1 MRDTRR
7 VLGIAACL
15 AMIASCKVTAGT
27 SDTTPPVT
35 KVDPTTT
42 SDVKDDSPLIPMD
55 PAVRTGKLA
64 NGMTFYI
71 RQHPKPEKR
80 AYLWLAVDAGSVLED
95 DDQKGL
101 AHFVEHMAFNGT
113 KRFERNTLIDFLE
126 RAGMDF
132 GADLNAYTSFD
143 ETVYQL
149 KVPTDDLA
157 TVSKGF
163 DILEDWAGGL
173 LFDAKEVDKERGV
186 VVEEWRLGRGA
197 GQRIFDKQ
205 WPIYLEGSRYAD
217 RKPIGER
224 EILEKAPR
232 ETLERFYKDWYRP
245 DLMAIVVVGDLDPAV
260 AQAEIEKRFGK
271 LAGPAKPR
279 ERVEVPVPLLDK
291 TRAAV
296 ITDPEA
302 STTSVSIA
310 IKGPWKPSK
319 TENDH
324 RRNLVE
330 RLFHGMLRARL
341 DELRQKP
348 DSPFTFAFSG
358 SDNFRRAVDVFDL
371 RAGVKTGRIED
382 AARTLLVEVERVRQH
397 GFLAAELERERARS
411 MRAYERAL
419 AEKDTVDGRAYA
431 FGAVRAHLDR
441 TSMPSRA
448 LELELAKRM
457 LPAITLEE
465 VNALAGDWTKQKDRV
480 VLASG
485 PARDEMPTDAALLA
499 VASSVE
505 GTKVTPYEDRGGG
518 GALMAT
524 KPVPGKVVKTDT
536 IAEIGVT
543 VWTLSNGAK
552 VVVKPTDFKKDEV
565 TFDAFS
571 PGGHSLVGPKRYH
584 SAAFADAI
592 INRSGIGTHDAV
604 SLRNLMAG
612 RVANV
617 SPWIAELE
625 EGMGGSGS
633 PQDLEL
639 LLQMVHLYGTAP
651 RRDADAFAAWKAS
664 TAEFVRNRDLNPQQ
678 VFFEKFN
685 TFRFNNHLRR
695 QAITVETLD
704 KVSLDDALAV
714 YQDRFADF
722 GDFTFVLV
730 GNVDLATLQPL
741 VETYL
746 ASLPTKKRKEK
757 WKDVGARTTKGAK
770 SIEVAKGVD
779 PKSYVMMTY
788 HGTTKWTADA
798 EDDIEILAD
807 VMDIRLREVLRED
820 MSGVYGAFSRGSI
833 ARRPRQ
839 EYGYTIGFGCGPEN
853 ADKLQAAVTDIVA
866 SLKKD
871 GIGEDYLGKVKEKR
885 RRELET
891 SMRENRFWA
900 RQLGEHFRYGTDP
913 KSILELGKVLE
924 RVTSDNVKA
933 SAAKF
938 LNERS
943 KVAGVLV
950 PETGKPASAKPTDN
964 GTAKPADKPTP
975 AADPKTLVAPKTA
988 KTP

>member
-1 MRDTRR
+1 M
-7 VLGIAACL
+7 V
-15 AMIASCKVTAGT
+15 ASCHVTIGKP
-27 SDTTPPVT
+27 DTTPPLT
-35 KVDPTTT
+35 KVDPKA
-42 SDVKDDSPLIPMD
+42 DGKVVDDSPVIPMD

-64 NGMTFYI
+64 NGMTYYI

-149 KVPTDDLA
+149 KVPTDDPA
-157 TVSKGF
+157 TVAKGF
-163 DILEDWAGGL
+163 DILEDWAGAL
-173 LFDAKEVDKERGV
+173 LFEPKEVDKERGV

-224 EILEKAPR
+224 EILEKAPVK
-232 ETLERFYKDWYRP
+232 TLERFYRDWYRP

-260 AQAEIEKRFGK
+260 ALAEIEKRFGK
-271 LAGPAKPR
+271 LKGPDKPR
-279 ERVEVPVPLLDK
+279 ERIEVEVPLLAK

-302 STTSVSIA
+302 STTSVSVA
-310 IKGPWKPSK
+310 IKGPWQPSR
-319 TENDH
+319 TERDY

-358 SDNFRRAVDVFDL
+358 TDNFRRAVDVFDL

-382 AARTLLVEVERVRQH
+382 AARSLLVEVERVRQH
-397 GFLAAELERERARS
+397 GFLASELERERART
-411 MRAYERAL
+411 MRSFERNL
-419 AEKDTVDGRAYA
+419 AEKDTVDGRFYA
-431 FGAVRAHLDR
+431 SGAVRAHLDR
-441 TSMPSRA
+441 TALPSRA
-448 LELELAKRM
+448 QDLELAKRF
-457 LPAITLEE
+457 LPEITLEQ
-465 VNALAGDWTKQKDRV
+465 VNALAGEWTKQKDRV

-499 VASSVE
+499 VAASIE
-505 GTKVTPYEDRGGG
+505 GTKVAAYEDRGGTG
-518 GALMAT
+518 EVMTA
-524 KPVPGKVVKTDT
+524 KPTPGKIVKTDT
-536 IAEIGVT
+536 LAEIGVT

-565 TFDAFS
+565 TFEAFS
-571 PGGHSLVGPKRYH
+571 PGGSSLVGPKRYH
-584 SAAFADAI
+584 SAIFADAI
-592 INRSGIGTHDAV
+592 VNRSGLGEHDPV
-604 SLRNLMAG
+604 TLRNLMAG

-617 SPWIAELE
+617 SPWITELE
-625 EGMGGSGS
+625 EGMNGSGS

-639 LLQMVHLYGTAP
+639 LLQLVHLYGTKP
-651 RRDADAFAAWKAS
+651 RHDNDAFASWKAS
-664 TAEFVRNRDLNPQQ
+664 TAEFVRNRDLSPQQ
-678 VFFEKFN
+678 TFFEKFN
-685 TFRFNNHLRR
+685 TFRFKNHLRR
-695 QAITVETLD
+695 QPITVETLD
-704 KVSLDDALAV
+704 KVTIDDAFLV
-714 YQDRFADF
+714 YEDRFADF
-722 GDFTFVLV
+722 SDFTFVFV
-730 GNVDLATLQPL
+730 GNIDIATFQPL

-746 ASLPTKKRKEK
+746 ASLPVRKRKEK
-757 WKDVGARTTKGAK
+757 WKDVGARSIKGAK
-770 SIEVAKGVD
+770 RIDVAKGVD
-779 PKSYVMMTY
+779 PKAYVMMTY
-788 HGTTKWTADA
+788 HGRTKWTADA

-820 MSGVYGAFSRGSI
+820 MSGVYGAFSNGNLI
-833 ARRPRQ
+833 RRPRST
-839 EYGYTIGFGCGPEN
+839 YAYTIGFGCAPEN
-853 ADKLQAAVTDIVA
+853 ADKLQAAVADIVVA
-866 SLKKD
+866 LKRD
-871 GIGEDYLGKVKEKR
+871 GISDDYLGKVKEKR

-891 SMRENRFWA
+891 SMRENRFWS
-900 RQLGEHFRYGTDP
+900 RQLTEHFRYGTDP
-913 KSILELGKVLE
+913 KSILELAKTLD
-924 RVTSDNVKA
+924 RVTSDNVKK
-933 SAAKF
+933 AATTF
-938 LNERS
+938 LNEGS
-943 KVAGVLV
+943 KVSGVLV
-950 PETGKPASAKPTDN
+950 PETGAAKPETPPN
-964 GTAKPADKPTP
+964 PA
-975 AADPKTLVAPKTA
+975 PKKLVAPATA